1 MSTPVTMTEVI
12 SSAPVLMQPAERLL
26 LFSLVRALR
35 PSRLL
40 EIGTHKG
47 GSAMIIVAAL
57 DDIGAGSLVCI
68 DPTPLVSEENWGRIA
83 HRATLLTGSSP
94 EVLEEALAV
103 AGGSIDFA
111 FIDGDHGYAG
121 VVRDI
126 RGVLPILADGAYM
139 LFHDAH
145 YREVRQAI
153 DFSIRRQ
160 SGRLVDCGMLSVEEN
175 PEPGR
180 DDVVWGGLRLLRYA
194 RTGAAP
200 LRLGAN
206 GANAQE
212 EELARIITETTG
224 LPTAAAARAA
234 QGLVDPNE
242 FPLDYVA
249 ECRALWKEGPAQ
261 FVEGLYRV
269 LLNREPDASGVGY
282 YLGRLRLGD
291 SRLDVVKLIALSE
304 EARTRGLR
312 TDWLGQLTDLSPSF
326 PTGNDFSNAAWNLK
340 LRSWVRRQP
349 ALARAARYAMVA
361 GRTPWTVERLHALV
375 AEQQQALEQQ
385 RQQIRSLEQQV
396 GMDVEEEGAS
406 PLRERLLTLS
416 GQVRLQNRALERVA
430 ESVERLTRELAARRS

>member
-1 MSTPVTMTEVI
+1 MPTPLTMSEVI

-35 PSRLL
+35 PARLL

-68 DPTPLVSEENWGRIA
+68 DPAPLVSEEHWSQIS

-103 AGGSIDFA
+103 AGGSIEFA

-126 RGVLPILADGAYM
+126 RGVLPILADGAYL

-145 YREVRQAI
+145 YREVRHAI
-153 DFSIRRQ
+153 DFCIRRQ
-160 SGRLVDCGMLSVEEN
+160 PGRLIDCGMLSVEEN

-180 DDVVWGGLRLLRYA
+180 DDVVWGGLRLLRYV
-194 RTGAAP
+194 RTAAAP
-200 LRLGAN
+200 VRVGAN
-206 GANAQE
+206 GADAQE
-212 EELARIITETTG
+212 DELARIIVETTG
-224 LPTAAAARAA
+224 LPAAAAARAA

-242 FPLDYVA
+242 FPVDYVA
-249 ECRALWKEGPAQ
+249 ECRALWREGPAQ

-269 LLNREPDASGVGY
+269 LLNREPDAAGIDY
-282 YLGRLRLGD
+282 YLGRLRIGA

-304 EARTRGLR
+304 EARDRGLR
-312 TDWLGQLTDLSPSF
+312 TDWIDQLTDLSPSF
-326 PTGNDFSNAAWNLK
+326 PTGAGFSNAAWNLK

-361 GRTPWTVERLHALV
+361 GRTPWTVERLHALL

-385 RQQIRSLEQQV
+385 RKQIRSLEQQV
-396 GMDVEEEGAS
+396 GLDGDDEEAP
-406 PLRERLLTLS
+406 PLRERLLALS

-430 ESVERLTRELAARRS
+430 ESVDRLARELAARRS